1 MNPCIPQRPDPAK
14 GLTERIRAMKDDSD
28 RGLHTDSGSET
39 DTPNDER
46 HSSIASQSEDR
57 SGDDNDDEKYEDEEQ
72 ASDKTS
78 RTRSHQK
85 Y

>member
-1 MNPCIPQRPDPAK
+1 MNPYIPQCLGPAR

-28 RGLHTDSGSET
+28 RGSHTDSGSET
-39 DTPNDER
+39 GTPDDGR

-57 SGDDNDDEKYEDEEQ
+57 SGDDNDDEKHEEEQ

-78 RTRSHQK
+78 GTLSHQK
-85 Y
+85 C